1 MFPAAYAAGCPKP
14 IVDPKF
20 FAQMFSMPFLFG
32 LRLLCWKPK
41 LNHEPPLPLL
51 QAQKA
56 PALSGAFR
64 AESN

>member
-1 MFPAAYAAGCPKP
+1 MFPTAYAAGGPKP

-20 FAQMFSMPFLFG
+20 FAQMFSMPFRFG

-41 LNHEPPLPLL
+41 LNRERPLPLL
-51 QAQKA
+51 QTQKA
-56 PALSGAFR
+56 PALSGAFH